1 MRPASSL
8 ARTELFMES
17 THPAPPTRE
26 AYLTWAETLLARAGS
41 PTPQLDALVLLM
53 HATHTSPTL
62 LMAESLHTLTTP
74 EEAQYAA
81 WVARRAEGEPVAYIT
96 GHKAFMGLDLLVDRR
111 VLLVRPSTRWL
122 VEAALES
129 VRNRPVR
136 EGDAGLLVAD
146 IGTGCGAI
154 ALALAA
160 LEPHISRI
168 YAVDISTGALEV
180 ARANGARYR
189 QNNLITWLEGD
200 TLAPV
205 PEPVDLIVAN
215 LPYLRDPRD
224 TPNGAASA
232 TLRFEPHLALVS
244 GGPDSLDHIRK
255 LVAQAPAKLRPGGT
269 LVFALDD
276 SQRPAAADLLA
287 TALPQA
293 YVAFGPPTVG
303 GDHFAIAQLPASPEV
318 KEQRA

>member
-1 MRPASSL
+1 
-8 ARTELFMES
+8 MES
-17 THPAPPTRE
+17 TYPAPPSWG
-26 AYLTWAETLLARAGS
+26 ACLTWAETLLMRAGS

-53 HATHTSPTL
+53 HATHTAPTL
-62 LMAESLHTLTTP
+62 LVAEPQHVMAPSEK
-74 EEAQYAA
+74 AQYAA
-81 WVARRAEGEPVAYIT
+81 WVARREEGEPVAYIT

-129 VRNRPVR
+129 VRNRAVE

-160 LEPHISRI
+160 LEPCISHI
-168 YAVDISTGALEV
+168 YAVDISADALEV

-189 QNNLITWLEGD
+189 QNALISWLAGD
-200 TLAPV
+200 TLEPV

-215 LPYLRDPRD
+215 LPYLRDA
-224 TPNGAASA
+224 PNEAAPD
-232 TLRFEPHLALVS
+232 TLRFEPHLALLS
-244 GGPDSLDHIRK
+244 GPEGLDHIRK
-255 LVAQAPAKLRPGGT
+255 LVVQAPVKLRPGGT

-276 SQRPAAADLLA
+276 SQRPAVAQLLA
-287 TALPQA
+287 AALPQV
-293 YVAFGPPTVG
+293 YVTFGPPTVG
-303 GDHFAIAQLPASPEV
+303 GDHFAIAQLPKSCAVEEKRV
-318 KEQRA
+318 

>member
-1 MRPASSL
+1 
-8 ARTELFMES
+8 MES
-17 THPAPPTRE
+17 TYPALPTRG
-26 AYLTWAETLLARAGS
+26 ACLTWAETLLSHARS
-41 PTPQLDALVLLM
+41 PTPHLDALVLLM
-53 HATHTSPTL
+53 HATQTSQTL
-62 LMAESLHTLTTP
+62 LLAEPQHTLTPP
-74 EEAQYAA
+74 EGAQYAA

-111 VLLVRPSTRWL
+111 VLLVRPSTCWL

-129 VRNRPVR
+129 MRNRPVR

-146 IGTGCGAI
+146 VGTGCGAI

-160 LEPHISRI
+160 LEPRINRI

-189 QNNLITWLEGD
+189 QNALIRWLEGD
-200 TLAPV
+200 TLAAV
-205 PEPVDLIVAN
+205 PEPVDLLVAN

-224 TPNGAASA
+224 ASNGAAAPA

-244 GGPDSLDHIRK
+244 GGSDGLDHIRK
-255 LVAQAPAKLRPGGT
+255 LIAQTTAKLRPGGT
-269 LVFALDD
+269 LIFALDD
-276 SQRPAAADLLA
+276 SQRPAAAELLA

-293 YVAFGPPTVG
+293 YVAFGPSTVG
-303 GDHFAIAQLPASPEV
+303 GDHFAIAQLPAPRGVEEKPELRRSAH
-318 KEQRA
+318 E